1 MTQTLLQ
8 APSKRLSVEAVS
20 IVPPGD
26 QRVIVQD
33 VNFAVEAGTGVGVIG
48 PSGSGKSSLVRALVG
63 VWMPARGK
71 VRLDGAALDQ
81 WSSDV
86 LGRHIGY
93 LPQDVELFAGTVA
106 QNICRFDPEAKSEA
120 IIAAAKEAGVHEMI
134 IKMREGYDTQIGE
147 QGTALSA
154 GQAQRVALARALY
167 GNPFLIVLDEP
178 NSNLDSEGDE
188 ALTRAV
194 RGARE
199 RGAIVVVVA
208 HRPIGIEA
216 VDQLLVLE
224 GRPHAGVRAEGNRA
238 RPGAAARRAAD
249 ADQDRVRSGSREKI
263 MTAELKGAHRS
274 IRGHLIFGLTL
285 ILVLAGGFGGWAS
298 TAQISGALIAPGSV
312 VVDSNVKKVQHP
324 TGGVVGEVRVR
335 DGDIVKAGDIVVR
348 LDETVVKASLAIVV
362 KTLNGLWARAARL
375 EAEQRGLDQIKFPPM
390 LTDRADDPDVRDI
403 MASETKLFEVRV
415 FGRAGQKS
423 QLRERVSQLNEEISG
438 LTAQEQAKEKE
449 IALVEK
455 ELIGV
460 RQLYEQRLIQLSRLT
475 VLERDLA
482 RLSGERAQ
490 YIASRAQAK
499 GKITET
505 ELQIIQVD
513 KDVVSEVSKDLRETN
528 DKIGEFVE
536 RKVTAEDQLRRIDI
550 RAPQDGV
557 VLQSTVHTVG
567 GVITAGDAIMMVVPR
582 ADDLSVEAKVNPQD
596 IDKLQIGQK
605 TLLRLSAFNQRTTP
619 ELNGVV
625 TRVSADVTTDQRTGQ
640 SYYTIRVSLP
650 PAEVAR
656 LGDNVKII
664 PGMPV
669 EAFVQTGDR
678 TMFSYLMKPF
688 SDQLMRSFRER

>member
-1 MTQTLLQ
+1 MTG
-8 APSKRLSVEAVS
+8 EANS
-20 IVPPGD
+20 
-26 QRVIVQD
+26 
-33 VNFAVEAGTGVGVIG
+33 
-48 PSGSGKSSLVRALVG
+48 
-63 VWMPARGK
+63 AR
-71 VRLDGAALDQ
+71 
-81 WSSDV
+81 
-86 LGRHIGY
+86 
-93 LPQDVELFAGTVA
+93 
-106 QNICRFDPEAKSEA
+106 
-120 IIAAAKEAGVHEMI
+120 
-134 IKMREGYDTQIGE
+134 
-147 QGTALSA
+147 
-154 GQAQRVALARALY
+154 
-167 GNPFLIVLDEP
+167 
-178 NSNLDSEGDE
+178 
-188 ALTRAV
+188 
-194 RGARE
+194 
-199 RGAIVVVVA
+199 
-208 HRPIGIEA
+208 
-216 VDQLLVLE
+216 
-224 GRPHAGVRAEGNRA
+224 
-238 RPGAAARRAAD
+238 
-249 ADQDRVRSGSREKI
+249 
-263 MTAELKGAHRS
+263 RS
-274 IRGHLIFGLTL
+274 IRSHLIAGLAL
-285 ILVLAGGFGGWAS
+285 MLVLVVGFGGWAS

-335 DGDIVKAGDIVVR
+335 DGDVVKAGDIVVR
-348 LDETVVKASLAIVV
+348 LDETVVKANLAIVV
-362 KTLNGLWARAARL
+362 KTLNGLLARAARL
-375 EAEQRGLDQIKFPPM
+375 EAEQRGLDAIRFPSM
-390 LTDRADDPDVRDI
+390 LTDRADDPEVRDVI
-403 MASETKLFEVRV
+403 ASETKLFEVRV

-423 QLRERVSQLNEEISG
+423 QLRERVSQLNEEITG

-460 RQLYEQRLIQLSRLT
+460 RQLYDQRLIQISRLT
-475 VLERDLA
+475 TLERDMA
-482 RLSGERAQ
+482 RLTGERGQ
-490 YIASRAQAK
+490 YIAARAQAK

-513 KDVVSEVSKDLRETN
+513 KDVVSEVSKDLRETT

-550 RAPQDGV
+550 RAPQDGI

-596 IDKLQIGQK
+596 IDKLQVGQK

-625 TRVSADVTTDQRTGQ
+625 TRVSADVATDQRTGQ

-650 PAEVAR
+650 PSEVAR
-656 LGDNVKII
+656 LGEVKII

>member
-1 MTQTLLQ
+1 MT
-8 APSKRLSVEAVS
+8 
-20 IVPPGD
+20 G
-26 QRVIVQD
+26 
-33 VNFAVEAGTGVGVIG
+33 
-48 PSGSGKSSLVRALVG
+48 
-63 VWMPARGK
+63 
-71 VRLDGAALDQ
+71 
-81 WSSDV
+81 
-86 LGRHIGY
+86 
-93 LPQDVELFAGTVA
+93 
-106 QNICRFDPEAKSEA
+106 
-120 IIAAAKEAGVHEMI
+120 
-134 IKMREGYDTQIGE
+134 
-147 QGTALSA
+147 
-154 GQAQRVALARALY
+154 
-167 GNPFLIVLDEP
+167 EP
-178 NSNLDSEGDE
+178 NS
-188 ALTRAV
+188 
-194 RGARE
+194 AR
-199 RGAIVVVVA
+199 
-208 HRPIGIEA
+208 
-216 VDQLLVLE
+216 
-224 GRPHAGVRAEGNRA
+224 
-238 RPGAAARRAAD
+238 
-249 ADQDRVRSGSREKI
+249 
-263 MTAELKGAHRS
+263 RS
-274 IRGHLIFGLTL
+274 IRSHLVAGLAL
-285 ILVLAGGFGGWAS
+285 MLVLVVGFGGWAS

-335 DGDIVKAGDIVVR
+335 DGDVVKAGDIVVR
-348 LDETVVKASLAIVV
+348 LDETVVKANLAIVV
-362 KTLNGLWARAARL
+362 KTLNGLLARAARL
-375 EAEQRGLDQIKFPPM
+375 EAEQRGLDTIRFPAM
-390 LTDRADDPDVRDI
+390 LTDRADDPEVRDV

-423 QLRERVSQLNEEISG
+423 QLRERVSQLNEEITG

-460 RQLYEQRLIQLSRLT
+460 RQLYEQRLIQISRLT
-475 VLERDLA
+475 QLERDMA
-482 RLSGERAQ
+482 RLTGERGQ
-490 YIASRAQAK
+490 YIAARAQAK

-513 KDVVSEVSKDLRETN
+513 KDVVSEVSKDLRETT

-625 TRVSADVTTDQRTGQ
+625 TRVSADVSTDQRTGQ

-650 PAEVAR
+650 PSEVAR
-656 LGDNVKII
+656 LGEVKII